1 MNRLK
6 ELQEKRSEIAESM
19 KAITAKLTTENRAIS
34 ETESAEFD
42 KLDKELRSVEDTI
55 KKEERTMNLPLN
67 VVQAEKKEEVKQED
81 LEIRSFANYIREKAG
96 VTVEKRAGE
105 QNVTMGNNGAIIPV
119 TIAQMII
126 KQVEDICPIFAES
139 VRYNTKG
146 TLQIPSWGLAN
157 TSHDITVGY
166 QTEFTDIT
174 ADSGKFTSVDL
185 TGYLAGALTLIGK
198 SVINNSDINVVNF
211 VTTYMAEQIAIWIEG
226 ELLNGTTDKATGA
239 LSTTNTLLAGSTTAI
254 TADKLI
260 ELQSKVK
267 KVYQKNAKWTMH
279 NDTWTAIR
287 KLKDGQG
294 NYLVQPGL
302 AEGSQFVLLGKP
314 VEISDNMPTIAS
326 AAKAIL
332 YGDYS
337 GLSVKMTE
345 NMEMQI
351 LTEQYATKHAIGV
364 MAWFEFDS
372 KITHVQKLATL
383 VMSVS

>member
-1 MNRLK
+1 MLK
-6 ELQEKRSEIAESM
+6 ELIERKNAIQEEM
-19 KAITAKLTTENRAIS
+19 KAIVGSAKTENRSVTAE
-34 ETESAEFD
+34 ETEKFD
-42 KLDKELRSVEDTI
+42 KLDAELKGIDATI
-55 KKEERTMNLPLN
+55 KMEERASGLELSEVPT
-67 VVQAEKKEEVKQED
+67 EKKKETKEEV
-81 LEIRSFANYIREKAG
+81 EIRSFANYIRKQAG
-96 VTVEKRAGE
+96 VAVEERAGE
-105 QNVTMGNNGAIIPV
+105 QNITMGNNGAIVPV

-126 KQVEDICPIFAES
+126 KQVEDICPIYAES

-166 QTEFTDIT
+166 QTEFTEIT
-174 ADSGKFTSVDL
+174 ADAGKFTSVDL
-185 TGYLAGALTLIGK
+185 TGYLAGALSLIGK
-198 SVINNSDINVVNF
+198 SVVNNSDINVVNF
-211 VTTYMAEQIAIWIEG
+211 VVTYMAEQIAIFIEG

-239 LSTTNTLLAGSTTAI
+239 LSTTNTLNAGSISAI

-260 ELQSKVK
+260 ALQAKVK
-267 KVYQKNAKWTMH
+267 KIYQKNAKWTMH

-287 KLKDGQG
+287 QLKDGQG

-302 AEGSQFVLLGKP
+302 AEGSQFMLLGKP

-326 AAKAIL
+326 AAKAVL

-337 GLSVKMTE
+337 GLAVKMTE

-351 LTEQYATKHAIGV
+351 LTEAYATKHAIGV
-364 MAWFEFDS
+364 VAWFEFDS

-383 VMSVS
+383 VMSV